1 MGSNSSECHCGR
13 RHAYNAVLKTNTFA
27 KICDLVGLLSS
38 VYCRVVVHHDYNS
51 QPAKKPMMDIVALL
65 QCLRPHV
72 TTTTHRRLSR
82 ITLALLLMTGR
93 ITMLGLSRWAGKGG
107 SYRTVQRLFSTV
119 LPWAMLF
126 WVCFRQHGHC
136 PTDVSFVAGDEVI
149 VTKAGKHTHGL
160 DRFFSSLYGKPVPG
174 LAFFTLSLVSVQQRR
189 SFPRRI
195 EQVVRSDAEKAA
207 SKAKAAAKPPKGAH
221 TTRRP
226 GRPKGSK
233 NPPKAA
239 ATLTPELVRITAM
252 LTALLQLIATVL
264 SVTSLVL
271 DGHFGNHNA
280 LHMVRQCG
288 LHLISKLRC
297 DAALY
302 FPYTGPYAGR
312 GPRRQYGHKVDYDH
326 LPVQYLTETTG
337 EGHIETRLYQMHV
350 LHKEC
355 AQPLNVVILAKTNVR
370 TQARAHVVLCSSDLA
385 LAYAL
390 LVDYDG
396 LRFQIEFNF
405 RDAKQYWGLEDF
417 MNVTP
422 TGVTNAANL
431 SLFMVNVAY
440 GLRAD
445 GHARDPDDS
454 VLDLKADCRGSKYV
468 EETIQMLPEKPEPV
482 LVAKIR
488 NQVARLG
495 RIHVTQSSFGFS

>member
-1 MGSNSSECHCGR
+1 
-13 RHAYNAVLKTNTFA
+13 
-27 KICDLVGLLSS
+27 
-38 VYCRVVVHHDYNS
+38 
-51 QPAKKPMMDIVALL
+51 MMDIVALL
-65 QCLRPHV
+65 QCLRPYV

-82 ITLALLLMTGR
+82 ITHALLVITGR

-107 SYRTVQRLFSTV
+107 SYRSVQRLFATV

-126 WVCFRQHGHC
+126 WVFFRHHVYC
-136 PTDVSFVAGDEVI
+136 PADVYVVAGDEVI

-174 LAFFTLSLVSVQQRR
+174 LAFFTLSLVSVQKRR

-207 SKAKAAAKPPKGAH
+207 SKAKADAKKQQLAAAQ
-221 TTRRP
+221 RRP
-226 GRPKGSK
+226 GRPKGSQ
-233 NPPKAA
+233 NTHKAA
-239 ATLTPELVRITAM
+239 ATLTPELGRITAM
-252 LTALLQLIATVL
+252 LTALLHLIATVL
-264 SVTSLVL
+264 SVTYLVL

-280 LHMVRQCG
+280 LHMARQCG
-288 LHLISKLRC
+288 LHLISKLRY

-312 GPRRQYGHKVDYDH
+312 GPRRKYGPKVAYDH
-326 LPVQYLTETTG
+326 LPVQYLKETTV
-337 EGHIETRLYQMHV
+337 EGHIETRLYQMQL
-350 LHKEC
+350 LHKEF
-355 AQPLNVVILAKTNVR
+355 APPLNVVIIAKTNLR
-370 TQARAHVVLCSSDLA
+370 TQAQAHVVLFSSDLA
-385 LAYAL
+385 LAYAP
-390 LVDYDG
+390 LVDYYG

-440 GLRAD
+440 CLRAD
-445 GHARDPDDS
+445 GYSHDSDYS
-454 VLDLKADCRGSKYV
+454 VLDLKADCRGYKYV
-468 EETIQMLPEKPEPV
+468 EETIKMLPEKPEPI
-482 LVAKIR
+482 LLAKILKR
-488 NQVARLG
+488 VAGLG
-495 RIHVTQSSFGFS
+495 RIHVSPPSFSFS